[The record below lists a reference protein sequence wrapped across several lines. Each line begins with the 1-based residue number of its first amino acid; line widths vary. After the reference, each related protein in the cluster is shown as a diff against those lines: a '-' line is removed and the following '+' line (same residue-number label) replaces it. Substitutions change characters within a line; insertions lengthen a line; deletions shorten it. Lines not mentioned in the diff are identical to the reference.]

1 MTFWDLFTY
10 TDWILF
16 FFMALTVLYLGIFAF
31 LSLFAKDADM
41 PKAKKENRF
50 VVIVTSHKSGKS
62 LERTVKSV
70 LGQSYAQRLFDIT
83 VVADHEDEMTMFH
96 LAQQPITLLTPTF
109 ERSTRTKCLQL
120 ALNNLPQFK
129 IYDAVVLLDAGD
141 VVEPEFLE
149 QMNMAY
155 EAARTKA
162 VQAHKLSLNR
172 DTTSA
177 RLSAVFEEINNSIF
191 RRGHI
196 AVGMPAAIAS
206 SGIIFEFNW
215 FKNYILSA
223 RPSWGDKE
231 LEFSLLR
238 QHIHV
243 DYFDQIFVYNEK
255 VRQAEDFNRQHR
267 RNIMMQLHSILRNIR
282 YMPIAMAN
290 RHYNLIDKLL
300 QWILIPRM
308 IMMMVIIL
316 MCVVVPFIFFTAALK
331 WWALFAIVIFVFAIA
346 TPNYLVDDKW
356 DSTFYK
362 IPVVMCSSI
371 LNKFKL
377 GRKLKDA
384 VKLQQ

>member
-10 TDWILF
+10 ADWILF

-120 ALNNLPQFK
+120 AVNNLPQFK

-196 AVGMPAAIAS
+196 AVGMPAAMAS

-215 FKNYILSA
+215 FKKYIQSA

-255 VRQAEDFNRQHR
+255 VRQAEDFNRQHL
-267 RNIMMQLHSILRNIR
+267 RNIMMQLRSILRNIR

-316 MCVVVPFIFFTAALK
+316 MCVVVPFIYFTAALK

-362 IPVVMCSSI
+362 IPVVMFSSI

>member
-10 TDWILF
+10 ADWILF

-120 ALNNLPQFK
+120 AVNNLPQFK

-196 AVGMPAAIAS
+196 AVGMPAAMAS

-215 FKNYILSA
+215 FKNYIQSA

-267 RNIMMQLHSILRNIR
+267 RNIIMQLRSILRNIR

-316 MCVVVPFIFFTAALK
+316 MCVVVPFIYFTAALK

-362 IPVVMCSSI
+362 IPVVMFSSI

>member
-362 IPVVMCSSI
+362 IPVVMFSSI